1 MLPAILTEL
10 VPSII
15 DPSTAKRPLAEGAL
29 LVLSQMLISRV
40 WLMLNGDNRPATYS
54 VALALIFKVPF

>member
-1 MLPAILTEL
+1 MPAILTEL

-15 DPSTAKRPLAEGAL
+15 DPRSAINPLAVGAL
-29 LVLSQMLISRV
+29 FVLSPMLISRV
-40 WLMLNGDNRPATYS
+40 WLMLNGDNRPATSS